1 MILMKQIKEI
11 TNYNTDFYKKVI
23 SDLKGIGIKNPIPS
37 EIAFMSENTSEEVS
51 IIYKYMST
59 GLHYDKKECD
69 EQDVISAGFK
79 WWPTWN
85 FYEK

>member
-1 MILMKQIKEI
+1 MKQIKEI
-11 TNYNTDFYKKVI
+11 TNCNTDFYKKVI
-23 SDLKGIGIKNPIPS
+23 SDLKGIGIENPIPS
-37 EIAFMSENTSEEVS
+37 EIAFMSENTSEEIS
-51 IIYKYMST
+51 IIYKYMSI
-59 GLHYDKKECD
+59 GLHYNKKDCD

>member
-23 SDLKGIGIKNPIPS
+23 SDLKGIGIEHPIPS
-37 EIAFMSENTSEEVS
+37 EIAFMSENTSEEIS

-59 GLHYDKKECD
+59 GLHYNKKECD
-69 EQDVISAGFK
+69 EKDVITAGFK